1 MEEIIKRFISF
12 FESDRISISR
22 KIAIPL
28 LVVLTILLL
37 DNVLGTSYYWINEM
51 ETDYIVKVENAKKIC
66 ESDSILVAHFD
77 EKISHAINRQN
88 IFQWFASLFKNTG
101 IENVKESS
109 STNLNGNIISN
120 IGKWFPEVERNQMWH
135 TITSSLL
142 WIIFLA
148 FLSLFLLYA
157 PFVVEKDK
165 VATIFGVIIGIG
177 VLVFLIW
184 ITQWIFGLIPVILNR
199 AYINY
204 ILQLVINIFPI
215 IALTVGT
222 IKEVKKKK
230 LS

>member
-1 MEEIIKRFISF
+1 MEEIIKRFIVF

-51 ETDYIVKVENAKKIC
+51 ETDYIVKVEEAKKIC
-66 ESDSILVAHFD
+66 ESDSVLVAHFD
-77 EKISHAINRQN
+77 EKISNAIKRQN
-88 IFQWFASLFKNTG
+88 VFQWFASLFKNTG
-101 IENVKESS
+101 LENVEESN
-109 STNLNGNIISN
+109 STNLNGNIFSKIE
-120 IGKWFPEVERNQMWH
+120 KWFPEIKRNQMWH

-148 FLSLFLLYA
+148 FLSLFLIFA

-165 VATIFGVIIGIG
+165 VATILGVIIGIG
-177 VLVFLIW
+177 ILAFLIW

-204 ILQLVINIFPI
+204 ILQLIINLIPI
-215 IALTVGT
+215 IALTIGT